1 MDHLDGT
8 GLSDLVMDA
17 STDSG
22 SAPEP
27 TLRATPSSLRG
38 PSGSGMK
45 HQAAP
50 FVSVSTEKKKR
61 SFVGT
66 VLAHLRGRHIENAEP
81 VSFFEFWPGWLFYT
95 PIVAYWLAL
104 GVRYRD
110 MGMPTAA
117 NPLIST
123 GGLCGE
129 SKSSILDM
137 AGPFAK
143 GFIAPYAILDTDR
156 DDLRRAEAA
165 MKAIGIACPVVVKPD
180 VGCNGTGVKLARTQA
195 DLEQILQEYPRG
207 VRLVLQRLI
216 PWEHEAG
223 LFYIRHAGEKQG
235 RITSITYKDVPVL
248 LGDGESTVAELL
260 DRDPRTKLLP
270 HIYRPRLADR
280 LNDVPA
286 LGEGLPLVFTGN
298 HCKGSVFRNGA
309 ADITP
314 ELTAVL
320 DRIMQDIP
328 EFHFGRVDVKFR
340 SPDVFRRGEDFEII
354 EINGVGSEATHIWD
368 ARTTLREAYAAQFHH
383 YGEAFRIGAENRKRG
398 WKSTP
403 LPAGFRL
410 WFEQRRLLRSYPL
423 ND

>member
-8 GLSDLVMDA
+8 GLADLDA
-17 STDSG
+17 EDTVTSVLVTEPSSRSTRPHSHISG
-22 SAPEP
+22 GSGAHNK
-27 TLRATPSSLRG
+27 TLRPAILHHEG
-38 PSGSGMK
+38 
-45 HQAAP
+45 
-50 FVSVSTEKKKR
+50 KKR
-61 SFVGT
+61 SFISSL
-66 VLAHLRGRHIENAEP
+66 LAHLRGRNVENAEP

-110 MGMPTAA
+110 MGLPTAA
-117 NPLIST
+117 NPLIAT

-143 GFIAPYAILDTDR
+143 GFIAPYVILDTDR
-156 DDLRRAEAA
+156 DDLNRAEAA
-165 MKAIGIACPVVVKPD
+165 MKAADITCPVVVKPD
-180 VGCNGTGVKLARTQA
+180 VGCNGTGVKLARTRA

-207 VRLVLQRLI
+207 VRLMLQRLI
-216 PWEHEAG
+216 RWEHEAG

-235 RITSITYKDVPVL
+235 RITSVTYKDVPVL

-280 LNDVPA
+280 LDDVPA
-286 LGEGLPLVFTGN
+286 PGEGLPLVFTGN

-340 SPDVFRRGEDFEII
+340 SPDALRRGEDFEII

-368 ARTTLREAYAAQFHH
+368 ARTSLREAYAAQFHH